1 MITNINMHRVK
12 NLLYQMSFCGMS
24 STINATANCSHASS
38 NFGHIYMPIKINKI
52 NIKNKYT
59 STNDSTTVS
68 GTSKKKKK
76 LYACIYISFYNHVR
90 VNKKNCHVNFN
101 MTHS

>member
-1 MITNINMHRVK
+1 
-12 NLLYQMSFCGMS
+12 MSFCGMS

-68 GTSKKKKK
+68 GTSKKKKNFMHV
-76 LYACIYISFYNHVR
+76 YIYHFTI
-90 VNKKNCHVNFN
+90 
-101 MTHS
+101 M

>member
-59 STNDSTTVS
+59 STNDSTSVS
-68 GTSKKKKK
+68 GTPKKKT
-76 LYACIYISFYNHVR
+76 LYIIYISFYNHVR
-90 VNKKNCHVNFN
+90 VNKKNYHVKFN

>member
-52 NIKNKYT
+52 NIKE
-59 STNDSTTVS
+59 
-68 GTSKKKKK
+68 
-76 LYACIYISFYNHVR
+76 
-90 VNKKNCHVNFN
+90 
-101 MTHS
+101 